1 MIAHIVRWAILAAA
15 LAPFA
20 YYLLSA
26 YCGWEYFRKLR
37 KAPPRDPSF
46 HPPVSVLKPV
56 RGLDREAYEN
66 FASFC
71 RQEYPEYEILFAVS
85 DAGDPVIPVIEK
97 LMRDFPERPI
107 RLLVGVPRLGASS
120 KVNKLCRLVREARY
134 GVLVM
139 SDSDVRV
146 DPDYLRDAVAP
157 FADARV
163 GAVTTFF
170 RGMVEGG
177 FATEL
182 DAVGAPG
189 EFSASALV
197 ARKLEGLK
205 FTFGTT
211 MATTKQR
218 LAEIGGFEALV
229 NHHSDD
235 FELGNRIAARGYR
248 VEMMRKPVWMVF
260 PRQTFAE
267 LWRHELR
274 WSIGLRN
281 VRPWGHLGLVL
292 TFGLPWALL
301 AALVAPAKW
310 IGAAYLAAYL
320 ALRLLTAWIVGVWG
334 LDDPVVRRK
343 PYLVPARDALNFL
356 VWSASFLSNRIE
368 WRGLEFVVEKG
379 LLVPVTESRHAGR
392 AVDASGNPV

>member
-1 MIAHIVRWAILAAA
+1 MGAHIVRWGILAAA

-37 KAPPRDPSF
+37 KARPPDPSF
-46 HPPVSVLKPV
+46 LPPVSVLKPV
-56 RGLDREAYEN
+56 RGLDREAYAN

-71 RQEYPEYEILFAVS
+71 KQDYPEYEILFAVS
-85 DAGDPVIPVIEK
+85 DPGDPVIPIIEK
-97 LMRDFPERPI
+97 LMMDFPERPI
-107 RLLVGVPRLGASS
+107 RLLVGEARLGASS
-120 KVNKLCRLVREARY
+120 KVNKLCRLVKEARY
-134 GVLVM
+134 DVLVM

-146 DPDYLRDAVAP
+146 DADYLRDAVAP
-157 FADARV
+157 FADPQV

-170 RGMVEGG
+170 RGIVDDG
-177 FATEL
+177 FASDL

-211 MATTKQR
+211 MATTKR
-218 LAEIGGFEALV
+218 HLAEIGGFEALV

-235 FELGNRIAARGYR
+235 FELGNRIAGRGYR
-248 VEMMRKPVWMVF
+248 VELMRKPVWMVF
-260 PRQTFAE
+260 PKQRLAE

-281 VRPWGHLGLVL
+281 VRPWGHLGLIL
-292 TFGLPWALL
+292 TYGLPWALL

-310 IGAAYLAAYL
+310 IGLTYLAAYL
-320 ALRLLTAWIVGVWG
+320 FLRLLTAWVVGVWG
-334 LDDPVVRRK
+334 LGDPVVRSK
-343 PYLVPARDALNFL
+343 PHLVLVRDALNFL

-368 WRGLEFVVEKG
+368 WRGREFLVEKG
-379 LLVPVTESRHAGR
+379 LLVPVTEVRPARG
-392 AVDASGNPV
+392 AVDAPGNPV